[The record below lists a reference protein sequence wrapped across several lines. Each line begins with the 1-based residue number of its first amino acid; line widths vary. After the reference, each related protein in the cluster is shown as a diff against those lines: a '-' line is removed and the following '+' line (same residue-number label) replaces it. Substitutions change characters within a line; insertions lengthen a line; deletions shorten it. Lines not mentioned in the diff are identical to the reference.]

1 MSSTIA
7 LPSVLNA
14 DVAVQAQA
22 QLRQQIQALPQG
34 TPVVLD
40 AAAVQSFDSAGLA
53 LLLACRRVALARGNR
68 LQVQGWP
75 ASLRARGTDRDHE
88 GPGAEQT
95 ADRYQ

>member
-40 AAAVQSFDSAGLA
+40 AAAVQAVRRNRFGVEA
-53 LLLACRRVALARGNR
+53 LVLRDRVPRAFTLDR
-68 LQVQGWP
+68 
-75 ASLRARGTDRDHE
+75 ASMEDIMLFSIKE
-88 GPGAEQT
+88 EKVS
-95 ADRYQ
+95 